1 MVGWFFLF
9 IFAPDK
15 TFMRMRKNTI
25 MAVCAIA
32 LCCTLTLSSCAT
44 KMHAINRLEKFS
56 YELRDNS
63 QYYNVDDWRD
73 AGEEFLDIRREIKK
87 HEFDYTPE
95 QKKKIGVLEGKCAG
109 YMAKGVKNGIV
120 DKVKGFGNEL
130 NGILQGILNAVTD
143 FTDD

>member
-1 MVGWFFLF
+1 MG
-9 IFAPDK
+9 
-15 TFMRMRKNTI
+15 
-25 MAVCAIA
+25 
-32 LCCTLTLSSCAT
+32 S
-44 KMHAINRLEKFS
+44 INRLEKFS

-63 QYYNVDDWRD
+63 QYYTVNDWRD
-73 AGEEFLDIRREIKK
+73 AGEEFLDIRRDIKK